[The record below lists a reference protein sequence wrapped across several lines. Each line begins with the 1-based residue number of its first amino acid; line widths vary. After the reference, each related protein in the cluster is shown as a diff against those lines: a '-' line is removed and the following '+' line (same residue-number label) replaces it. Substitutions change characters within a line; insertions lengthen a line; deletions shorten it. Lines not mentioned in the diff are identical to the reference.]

1 MTKTSAVL
9 RKLSPNAAKN
19 WHQNSGAKRRVVIS
33 DMDMFEP
40 GFAGALAP
48 FLFPAVR
55 LARPYATRQWRL
67 LAFSLAAGG
76 GLGDAGRA

>member
-1 MTKTSAVL
+1 
-9 RKLSPNAAKN
+9 
-19 WHQNSGAKRRVVIS
+19 
-33 DMDMFEP
+33 MDMFEP

-55 LARPYATRQWRL
+55 LARPYATRQCRL

-76 GLGDAGRA
+76 GLGDAAGHRDAGGFGKTSRARHHDKFPRKINDKTRN